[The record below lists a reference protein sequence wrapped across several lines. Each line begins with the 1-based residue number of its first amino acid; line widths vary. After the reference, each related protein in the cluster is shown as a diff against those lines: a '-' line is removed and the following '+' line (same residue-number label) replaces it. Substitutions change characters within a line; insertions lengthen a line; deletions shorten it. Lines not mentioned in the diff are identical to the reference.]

1 MEVLDATRHL
11 CWKQNLNH
19 SRYLETCYCLDS
31 SFHSKPRT
39 QQNGSRLIS
48 QPLNCKLQL
57 THFEADLD
65 SLQRKQTPSNSSS
78 LLSLQPFIDDSD
90 VLRVGGRKQL
100 SQTSSYQSRHPAIL
114 HGKHPLHMMNDDTT
128 QTPYMQV
135 LLYSYLDV

>member
-1 MEVLDATRHL
+1 MLLLGLFVSFETKNPAERIKTHL
-11 CWKQNLNH
+11 TTT
-19 SRYLETCYCLDS
+19 E
-31 SFHSKPRT
+31 
-39 QQNGSRLIS
+39 
-48 QPLNCKLQL
+48 LQAAENYWIKVIQV